1 MQLFKRHITSSNTI
15 SFAIVFPVGATNE
28 PTDLNGITHLI
39 EHLSF
44 KKTSALTQTQIYD
57 ICESN
62 GVNIYA
68 RTTQNSIEYH
78 FVCRKNV
85 FSTIVSLLADMLHCC
100 DYGEAEI
107 STEKTLF

>member
-1 MQLFKRHITSSNTI
+1 MQLFKRYIPSSNTI
-15 SFAIVFPVGATNE
+15 SFAIVFPVGATHE

-78 FVCRKNV
+78 FVCRKKV
-85 FSTIVSLLADMLHCC
+85 FANMGVVLHNLFIV
-100 DYGEAEI
+100 GVR
-107 STEKTLF
+107 